1 MIFDLN
7 PYQKPQSHKRLAGAL
22 RGGGVYALRLALCG
36 GFLASVACTAALDP
50 LCPTIEDGVCD
61 ELLSCALGTDETDCV
76 QACDSE
82 LDLRSAGPCA
92 HRLVEEDTNLLDPL
106 ASEGAGGAIGSWDGA
121 VVVRGADSDEQV
133 TRHFRV
139 YVPESYH
146 PEEPMPVLF
155 NLGGFQVDLYFLGEY
170 TELNRT
176 ADLNDF
182 IVVYGQPE
190 WRDFGSYWVFAWYVY
205 KNAWQGNWVDNPD
218 LEYLEAVYEEVA
230 SRYNTDK
237 SRTYISGH
245 SRGGAMSIISSFELP
260 ELFAGA
266 CSQAGFVES
275 NDYAARLASR
285 AEKAQPAVHLV
296 HGVKDPD
303 VGVSNSDD
311 IEEILVGEGWVE
323 GENFRYDRIKKV
335 THEWQMQL
343 NQELWDFLSQHQ
355 VGAP

>member
-1 MIFDLN
+1 MSRTL
-7 PYQKPQSHKRLAGAL
+7 S
-22 RGGGVYALRLALCG
+22 LCSG
-36 GFLASVACTAALDP
+36 LLLGVACTVAPEP
-50 LCPTIEDGVCD
+50 LCPTVDDGVCD
-61 ELLSCALGTDETDCV
+61 ELITCALGTDELDCS
-76 QACDSE
+76 QACESD
-82 LDLRSAGPCA
+82 LDLQSAGPCA
-92 HRLVEEDTNLLDPL
+92 HRLAESETLL
-106 ASEGAGGAIGSWDGA
+106 SEAHPSDGEGGQIGSWDGS
-121 VVVRGADSDEQV
+121 VVVRGAEGDEEV

-146 PEEPMPVLF
+146 PEQPMPVLF

-205 KNAWQGNWVDNPD
+205 KNAWQGNWADNPD
-218 LEYLEAVYEEVA
+218 LAYLEAVYEEVA
-230 SRYNTDK
+230 SRYNTDR
-237 SRTYISGH
+237 SRTYVSGH

-275 NDYAARLASR
+275 NEYGSRLAKR
-285 AEKAQPAVHLV
+285 TEKAQPAVHLV
-296 HGVKDPD
+296 HGTKDPD

-311 IEEILVGEGWVE
+311 IEEVLLDAGWLE
-323 GENFRYDRIKKV
+323 GENFRYDRLKKV
-335 THEWQMQL
+335 THEWQLQL